1 MNSLKDRR
9 ILVTGG
15 ASGIGAAICAL
26 FAAEGARLA
35 IFDLNLGG
43 ATKVADGLNA
53 IAFAVDVADPTS
65 VSEAVNRAANDMGG
79 LDGVVNAAGISVF
92 ASLADTDLYA
102 WDNAIAVNLKGPYLV
117 CRACLPH
124 LQKADAA
131 TILNISSA
139 VALQPLANRS
149 AYAASKAGLLALS
162 KVLAMEL
169 APKIRVN
176 ALCPGG
182 VDTPMIRGTFTD
194 DASIERVA
202 ARYALKRL
210 GTAEEIA
217 QAALFL
223 TSTASSFVTGIT
235 LAADGGRS
243 YH

>member
-1 MNSLKDRR
+1 MP
-9 ILVTGG
+9 G
-15 ASGIGAAICAL
+15 
-26 FAAEGARLA
+26 
-35 IFDLNLGG
+35 
-43 ATKVADGLNA
+43 
-53 IAFAVDVADPTS
+53 
-65 VSEAVNRAANDMGG
+65 
-79 LDGVVNAAGISVF
+79 VF
-92 ASLADTDLYA
+92 ASSTE
-102 WDNAIAVNLKGPYLV
+102 G
-117 CRACLPH
+117 
-124 LQKADAA
+124 DAA